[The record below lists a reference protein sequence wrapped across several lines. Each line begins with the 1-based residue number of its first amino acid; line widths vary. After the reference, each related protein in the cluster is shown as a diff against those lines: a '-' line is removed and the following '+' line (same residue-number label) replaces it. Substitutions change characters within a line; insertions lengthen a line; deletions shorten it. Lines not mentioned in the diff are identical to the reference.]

1 MSFLVSDFLKL
12 QVIGSSRIV
21 AGDRG
26 VNNSIR
32 SVSIMDA
39 PDTSWLKRGDLLLTT
54 GYVFK
59 DHQDTQI
66 KLLNDLAGKHCAGL
80 AIKVKR
86 FFSEIPAV
94 MLQEADRLGLP
105 LIELSSDIVL
115 SDLLLSVTKEIVNY
129 EDLSNK
135 KNSLVSLIMG
145 HPLGH
150 GDLELISHQ
159 YKFMP
164 NSNYIAMMISVNP
177 YNGDKPVISPT
188 TFAQMANEV
197 GNKVNAKL
205 LMIPNNKDFAVILN
219 PLNLKKTLDL
229 AAFARKTARLLGNQ
243 IQKKFP
249 KQPIQIGIGSPCIQ
263 LSRIHKSYK
272 EAKEAVHFG
281 KTNSDYM
288 HLALYEYADYAP
300 EGLFQHLSEDVL
312 KDYVKSTL
320 EVLTTYDQENNS
332 NLLQTLETYLESG
345 GKLAETANVLFVHRN
360 TVKFRILRIEELLGI
375 DLNDSKTAFRLQLGL
390 RIARML
396 DLLSSSE
403 EVEIKS
409 MI

>member
-26 VNNSIR
+26 GNNSIR

-59 DHQDTQI
+59 DHKDTQI
-66 KLLNDLAGKHCAGL
+66 KLLNDLAGKHCSGL

-94 MLQEADRLGLP
+94 MLHEADRLGLP

-135 KNSLVSLIMG
+135 KNSLVSLILG
-145 HPLGH
+145 HPLEH

-164 NSNYIAMMISVNP
+164 KSNYIAMMISVNP
-177 YNGDKPVISPT
+177 YSGDKPVISPT
-188 TFAQMANEV
+188 TFVQMANEV

-219 PLNLKKTLDL
+219 PLNLNKPLEL

-249 KQPIQIGIGSPCIQ
+249 KQVIQIGIGSSCIQ

-281 KTNSDYM
+281 KTNSDYRN
-288 HLALYEYADYAP
+288 LAIYEYADYAP
-300 EGLFQHLSEDVL
+300 EGLFQQLSDDVL
-312 KDYVKSTL
+312 KNYVKSTL

-332 NLLQTLETYLESG
+332 NLLQTLEAFLESG
-345 GKLAETANVLFVHRN
+345 GKLAKSDRSHVVL
-360 TVKFRILRIEELLGI
+360 
-375 DLNDSKTAFRLQLGL
+375 
-390 RIARML
+390 
-396 DLLSSSE
+396 
-403 EVEIKS
+403 
-409 MI
+409 

>member
-26 VNNSIR
+26 GNNSIR

-59 DHQDTQI
+59 DHKDTQI

-145 HPLGH
+145 HPLEH

-177 YNGDKPVISPT
+177 YNGDKSVISQT
-188 TFAQMANEV
+188 TFAQMANEI

-219 PLNLKKTLDL
+219 PLNLKKPLEL
-229 AAFARKTARLLGNQ
+229 AAIARKTARLLGNQ

-249 KQPIQIGIGSPCIQ
+249 KQVIQIGIGSPCIQ

-281 KTNSDYM
+281 KTNSDYRN
-288 HLALYEYADYAP
+288 LAIYEYADYAP
-300 EGLFQHLSEDVL
+300 EGLFQQLSDDVL
-312 KDYVKSTL
+312 KNYVKSTL

-332 NLLQTLETYLESG
+332 NLLQTLEAFLESG

-375 DLNDSKTAFRLQLGL
+375 DLNESKTAFRLQLGL

-396 DLLSSSE
+396 DLLPCSN